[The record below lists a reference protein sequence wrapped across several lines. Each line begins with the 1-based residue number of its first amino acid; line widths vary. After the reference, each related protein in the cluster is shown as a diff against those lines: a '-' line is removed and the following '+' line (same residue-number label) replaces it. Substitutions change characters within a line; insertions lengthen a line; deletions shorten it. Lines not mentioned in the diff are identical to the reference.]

1 MRRLLAT
8 VVTAAVLGATPA
20 ARADAPGATARPPA
34 PSSPSSPS
42 SPSPPSPPGT
52 AWPAQQPAAPLPSLA
67 PGLAAPVA
75 SPPAPA
81 AGSPDDGLPL
91 DGHFPPDDGFPPPPP
106 LARPRSL
113 RASPPGMDAGAERGE
128 FGPAILIERIEIL
141 GNDTTRDELILRVLP
156 FAAGDMLAA
165 GDPKLQKA
173 RFKVLS
179 LGFFRNVTMAM
190 QRGSQRGRVVLTIA
204 VEERGTVV
212 LNRLWF
218 GSSTIAPW
226 WIGADLSERNAFG
239 SGLVIGGG
247 FVYASHDDVDG
258 SDDQW
263 AGELRLGVPALYGP
277 RWSGYLSL
285 TGAHGSEAYRI
296 SGDADETSAAA
307 HNAFLYTRYT
317 GRLGAVY
324 DVSALSRLTASA
336 RAELID
342 ADLPL
347 TPVRQLSDGRL
358 ATIDLH
364 IDRGR
369 SRVISAAVVYDR
381 DNRPDPVL
389 PHAGSRITLS
399 AELSGGVVGSSY
411 DFASLIAR
419 YERWWPLRAPGHAIG
434 IHLSGGAV
442 LGQAPRFDLIQAADV
457 NHMLSS
463 RALGLLVSANAPIDA
478 LGTDPD
484 KPALGALGGSATV
497 EYAYRLFGGRSGRIY
512 GGDLFVGAGLWGL
525 SESAS
530 PRTRDRSLW
539 NALPIDLFLDAGLR
553 IDTDIGVFELTVAN
567 ALGRIPR

>member
-8 VVTAAVLGATPA
+8 VVTVAWLGTAPA
-20 ARADAPGATARPPA
+20 ARAAAPGNAANRPDAAPSAPGSAGAPGDASPDAPGDASPDAPGDAVSYDRPPEPQLPPPMG
-34 PSSPSSPS
+34 PSSIP
-42 SPSPPSPPGT
+42 
-52 AWPAQQPAAPLPSLA
+52 
-67 PGLAAPVA
+67 
-75 SPPAPA
+75 
-81 AGSPDDGLPL
+81 
-91 DGHFPPDDGFPPPPP
+91 
-106 LARPRSL
+106 
-113 RASPPGMDAGAERGE
+113 PPGMEAGGSGERGE
-128 FGPAILIERIEIL
+128 FGPAIVIERIEIL

-179 LGFFRNVTMAM
+179 LGFFRNVTMSM

-247 FVYASHDDVDG
+247 FVYASHEDVEG

-263 AGELRLGVPALYGP
+263 AGELRLGVPAIYGP

-296 SGDADETSAAA
+296 AGDSDDTSAAS
-307 HNAFLYTRYT
+307 HHAFLYTRYT

-324 DVSALSRLTASA
+324 DLSALSRLSAIA

-342 ADLPL
+342 ARLPL
-347 TPVRQLSDGRL
+347 APTRQLADGRI
-358 ATIDLH
+358 TTVDLH
-364 IDRGR
+364 LDRGR
-369 SRVISAAVVYDR
+369 SRVFSAAVVYDR

-399 AELSGGVVGSSY
+399 AELSGGLVGSSY
-411 DFASLIAR
+411 DFTTLLAR
-419 YERWWPLRAPGHAIG
+419 YERWWPLREPGHAIG
-434 IHLSGGAV
+434 IHLNGGVV

-497 EYAYRLFGGRSGRIY
+497 EYAYRLFGARSGRIY
-512 GGDLFVGAGLWGL
+512 GGDLFVGAGVWGL
-525 SESAS
+525 SETAS

-539 NALPIDLFLDAGLR
+539 DSLPLDLFLDAGLR